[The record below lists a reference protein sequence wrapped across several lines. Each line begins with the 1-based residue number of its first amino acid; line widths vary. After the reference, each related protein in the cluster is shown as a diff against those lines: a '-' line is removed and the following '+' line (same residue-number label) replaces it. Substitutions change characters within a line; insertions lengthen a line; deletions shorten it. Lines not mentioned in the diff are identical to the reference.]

1 MGILSKLFSVGDAS
15 STVEAVGKGLDSL
28 FTSDEERLD
37 KQAILTRLA
46 QKPAAMQVELNKV
59 EAGHRSLFVAGWRP
73 FLGWVC
79 GIGLAFTFVVNPTLQ
94 WLTGDTGPAVPS
106 DVMME
111 LVIAMLGLG
120 GLRTIEKMK
129 GRAK

>member
-15 STVEAVGKGLDSL
+15 STVEAVGKGLDAL

-79 GIGLAFTFVVNPTLQ
+79 GIGLGFTFVANPVLQ
-94 WLTGDTGPAVPS
+94 WLTGDVGPEVPA

-120 GLRTIEKMK
+120 GLRTFEKVK
-129 GRAK
+129 GKAK